1 MATNDT
7 STPKGRE
14 NVPQTV
20 CYIRKKVTFADAGA
34 SGGVP
39 IEWLRKGSIIVG
51 TDIVVGTAFN
61 AATTNVLT
69 VGTNATAYDNIVTSA
84 QAVPGTTG
92 IKQNLAPTGTALG
105 PLANDSLVYV
115 KYTQSGTAATAG
127 EAYIIIKFVND
138 RDR

>member
-20 CYIRKKVTFADAGA
+20 CYIRKRITFADAGGA
-34 SGGVP
+34 GGIP
-39 IEWLRKGSIIVG
+39 IEWMRVGSIILESY
-51 TDIVVGTAFN
+51 VVVTTAFN
-61 AATTNVLT
+61 AGTTNNLT
-69 VGTNATAYDNIVTSA
+69 VGTNATAYDNIITSA

-92 IKQNLAPTGTALG
+92 QKLNLTPTGTALG
-105 PLANDSLVYV
+105 PLAADSLVYV
-115 KYTQSGTAATAG
+115 KYTQTGTAATAG
-127 EAYIIIKFVND
+127 EAYVVITFVNN